1 MALLTVTDLQS
12 GYGKL
17 PVLHGLSFSVAEGE
31 VVGIFG
37 PNGAGKST
45 LAKTLFRLLAMKTGS
60 IGFDGQD
67 LHRLSAQ
74 QLCGKGLGY
83 VPQDGNTFPSLTV
96 EENLTVGLQGGCEG
110 ASRASAFGQIYELF
124 PVLGE
129 RRQQRAGTLS
139 GGERQMLAIAAAMIR
154 RPRFLILDEPTS
166 GLAPIVV
173 DMLIAKMLRF
183 VELGT
188 TLLWIIGD
196 EASKALRHVDRA
208 YFLQSGLIAQELDA
222 SALRDESVVAHLYFG
237 TADAPAEV
245 RR

>member
-1 MALLTVTDLQS
+1 MALLTVTDLES

-17 PVLHGLSFSVAEGE
+17 PVLHGVSFSVAEGE

-45 LAKTLFRLLAMKTGS
+45 LAKTLFRLLPAKTGS

-67 LHRLSAQ
+67 LTRLGTQQLSAR
-74 QLCGKGLGY
+74 GLGY
-83 VPQDGNTFPSLTV
+83 VPQEGNTFPSLTV
-96 EENLTVGLQGGCEG
+96 EENLMVGLQGGREG
-110 ASRASAFGQIYELF
+110 ASRTDSFDQIYATF

-129 RRQQRAGTLS
+129 RRRQRSGTLS

-154 RPRFLILDEPTS
+154 RPRFLLLDEPTS

-173 DMLIAKMLRF
+173 DMLIDKMLRF
-183 VELGT
+183 VEIGT

-196 EASKALRHVDRA
+196 EAAKALRHVDRA
-208 YFLQSGLIAQELDA
+208 YFLQSGLIAQELDGA
-222 SALRDESVVAHLYFG
+222 SLREEGTVADLYFG
-237 TADAPAEV
+237 TAKA
-245 RR
+245 